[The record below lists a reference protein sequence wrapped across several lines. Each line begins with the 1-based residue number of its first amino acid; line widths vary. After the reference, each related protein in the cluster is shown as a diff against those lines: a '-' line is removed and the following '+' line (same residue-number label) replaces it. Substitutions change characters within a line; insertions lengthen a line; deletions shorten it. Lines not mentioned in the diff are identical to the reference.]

1 MSVML
6 AMDKMMYTNWE
17 YLHGGVDR
25 CAKHELTAGGGAQTS
40 HGTDVSGE
48 RSYVIVALNI
58 HDLNILI
65 KCSYKTHQTRLNA
78 THTQTVALS
87 HIHTWLLT
95 DLQ

>member
-1 MSVML
+1 
-6 AMDKMMYTNWE
+6 MMHTNRT

-25 CAKHELTAGGGAQTS
+25 CAEHKLTAGGGAQTC

-65 KCSYKTHQTRLNA
+65 KCTYKKH
-78 THTQTVALS
+78 HT
-87 HIHTWLLT
+87 
-95 DLQ
+95 